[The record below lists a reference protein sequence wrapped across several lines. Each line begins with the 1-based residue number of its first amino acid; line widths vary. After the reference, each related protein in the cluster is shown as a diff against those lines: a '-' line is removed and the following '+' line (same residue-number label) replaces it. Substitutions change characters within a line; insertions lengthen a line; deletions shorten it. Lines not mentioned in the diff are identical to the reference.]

1 MKKIVILISG
11 RGSNMQAIVDAQI
24 PGAQIAAVIA
34 NKADAS
40 GLVWAAERGIA
51 TTVVSHKNYDSRES
65 FDAALAACIDGY
77 APDLVVLAGFMRIL
91 TADFVNHYSG
101 RLLNIHPS
109 LLPAFTG
116 LHTHERA
123 LSEGVKVHGCTVHF
137 VTADLDHGPIIIQAT
152 VPVLDTDTEEQLSAR
167 VLAQE
172 HRVYPQAVRWFV
184 EDRLVLNQGRV
195 VINHVKFSEAVTH
208 PSVEA

>member
-40 GLVWAAERGIA
+40 GLVWAAARGIA
-51 TTVVSHKNYDSRES
+51 TAVVSHKNYDSRES